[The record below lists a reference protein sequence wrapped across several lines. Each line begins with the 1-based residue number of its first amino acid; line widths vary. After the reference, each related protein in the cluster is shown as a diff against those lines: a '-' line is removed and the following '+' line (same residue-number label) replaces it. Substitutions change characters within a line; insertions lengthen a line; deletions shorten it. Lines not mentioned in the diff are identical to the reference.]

1 MAALTQKQINEETRL
16 TKVIEDAISVA
27 FSRIQSFPFCDIE
40 KNRSDD
46 LENAVLMLKKIVIGN
61 GDVENGLV
69 WKQRQTVSNINAL
82 REEMLTK
89 KDLDIRS
96 DPFTGVIKYIVD
108 KILPSLITTVILALV
123 GFWIAVSKNLVL
135 VKGP

>member
-27 FSRIQSFPFCDIE
+27 FSRIQSFPFCDIQ